1 MIALIDYGAGNIRSV
16 ENALRRLG
24 ASPVLT
30 ADPDL
35 IRKADK
41 VIFPGVGSAGPA
53 MEELENLGLPDVL
66 RGLTQ
71 PFLGICLGMQLMCA
85 HSEED
90 DTAALGIFPECV
102 LKFPPMDKVPHM
114 GWNSCRSL
122 KGPLFDLIE
131 ENTDF
136 YFVHTYFAALGHD
149 TIATCEYIFPFSAAM
164 HRDNFFG
171 VQFHPEKSGEKG
183 RQLIDNFL
191 KL

>member
-16 ENALRRLG
+16 ENALHRLG

-35 IRKADK
+35 IRQADK

-53 MEELENLGLPDVL
+53 MSTLTNLGLPEVL

-90 DTAALGIFPECV
+90 DTIGLGIFPENV
-102 LKFPPMDKVPHM
+102 LKFPPKDKVPHM
-114 GWNSCRSL
+114 GWNSCSSF
-122 KGPLFDLIE
+122 KGPLFNLIE

-136 YFVHTYFAALGHD
+136 YFVHTYFAALGQD
-149 TIATCEYIFPFSAAM
+149 TAATCEYIFPFSAAM
-164 HRDNFFG
+164 QRENFFG
-171 VQFHPEKSGEKG
+171 VQFHPEKSGAKG
-183 RQLIDNFL
+183 LQLIDNFL
-191 KL
+191 KI